1 MRRSISLVVLL
12 MAACAAPAPR
22 PPAPAAVSPGSA
34 LPVTVKLIAF
44 NDFHGHLQPPGSPTR
59 LPVEGAAD
67 LQLPTGGVAWL
78 AAQIEALRVRNPRS
92 AVVAAGDLIGASP
105 LISSLLKHEPTIAA
119 LTAAGL
125 EFSAVGNHEFDGGV
139 AELLRLQKLAGF
151 QYLAANVR
159 YHDSGKLLFPAW
171 GSKRFALPGGGEIRI
186 AFVGAVLRETP
197 SIVSGDAVAGLDF
210 LDEADSVNAVVRE
223 IRAAG
228 IEAIVLLV
236 HEGGFTDQAR
246 FDDPT
251 CPGFRGP
258 ILGIVDRL
266 DPAIDV
272 VISAHTHRAYICRH
286 NRRLVTSAGQE
297 GRILTDIDLMM
308 NAASGDVLA
317 AQARQVAVVNDSRP
331 NPLPLEFP
339 AVAANQE
346 LRRRVASWADTVAP
360 IANRA
365 VGSVRSEFSRRPN
378 AAGETTL
385 GDLIADAQLAITAAP
400 ASGGAQLA
408 ITNNGGLRADL
419 NSPDGRVT
427 HEHAFAVHPFG
438 NHLVTLTLTGSEIDA
453 LLEKQW
459 QDAGSLLQVSAT
471 LTYRWSASRA
481 PGERVAP
488 GDILL
493 DGKPITP
500 DGRYRVTVTDFLADG
515 GDGYTILRQGR
526 DRVVG
531 PTDVD
536 ALESYLQAH
545 SPIAPPAT
553 ARITKLP

>member
-1 MRRSISLVVLL
+1 M
-12 MAACAAPAPR
+12 
-22 PPAPAAVSPGSA
+22 
-34 LPVTVKLIAF
+34 VKLIAF
-44 NDFHGHLQPPGSPTR
+44 NDFHGHLQSPGSTTR
-59 LPVEGAAD
+59 LPVEGGAE

-78 AAQIEALRVRNPRS
+78 AGQIAALKKQNPRS

-105 LISSLLKHEPTIAA
+105 LISSLLDHEPTMAA

-125 EFSAVGNHEFDGGV
+125 EFSAVGNHEFDRGV

-159 YHDSGKLLFPAW
+159 YQSTGKLLFPAW
-171 GSKRFALPGGGEIRI
+171 GSKRLKLPGGRSIRI
-186 AFVGAVLRETP
+186 AFVGAVLRDTP
-197 SIVSGDAVAGLDF
+197 SIVTGNAVAGLEF
-210 LDEADSVNAVVRE
+210 FDEADSVNAVVRE

-228 IEAIVLLV
+228 IEAIVMLV

-246 FDDPT
+246 FDDLT

-258 ILGIVDRL
+258 IIGIVDRL
-266 DPAIDV
+266 DPAIDLI
-272 VISAHTHRAYICRH
+272 ISAHTHRPYICRR
-286 NRRLVTSAGQE
+286 NGRLVTSAGQE
-297 GRILTDIDLMM
+297 GRILTDIDLTVD
-308 NAASGDVLA
+308 AGSGDVVA
-317 AQARQVAVVNDSRP
+317 AQARQVAVMNDTRP
-331 NPLPLEFP
+331 NPDPAAFPL
-339 AVAANQE
+339 AAPDPRLQ
-346 LRRRVASWADTVAP
+346 RRVAGWAATIAP
-360 IANRA
+360 LANRA
-365 VGSVRSEFSRRPN
+365 VGSIRGELNRRPN

-385 GDLIADAQLAITAAP
+385 GDVITDAQLASTTAA

-438 NHLVTLTLTGSEIDA
+438 NHLVTITLTGSEIDA

-459 QDAGSLLQVSAT
+459 QGAGSLLQVSAGFH
-471 LTYRWSASRA
+471 YRWSAAGA

-493 DGKPITP
+493 NGQPIAP
-500 DGRYRVTVTDFLADG
+500 DGLYRVTTSDFLADG
-515 GDGYTILRQGR
+515 GDGYAVLKQGR
-526 DRVVG
+526 DRTVG
-531 PTDVD
+531 PSDVE
-536 ALESYLQAH
+536 ALETYLHLH
-545 SPIAPPAT
+545 SPVAPPAT